1 MSASGN
7 SINYN
12 IRTSKSVER
21 RMILSVVKEL
31 FKSVAYSERRYIG
44 FGSTYF
50 TDFKLFHKEL
60 HFDKLISFEL
70 EESLK
75 LRVEYNK
82 PFRCI
87 DIKIGKSTDLLP
99 FINWQENFKDVIW
112 LDYDDHLN
120 YDIFND
126 VEMVFSNMK
135 YGSVYLMTCNKQ
147 LKYST
152 IAEFDSEFG
161 ELVPNGTSTNDFKGE
176 NDFLLIR
183 KMLMNKIEEV
193 IRGRNYSLPEEEH
206 LIFRQLFFFT
216 YRDGAPMLS
225 YGGYLDLK
233 INAFTLQSFN
243 LNDFEFISTGD
254 VRYNIDPPTISLKE
268 SFLLNSHLPNT
279 EEGFIDEEAIL
290 FIPISDR
297 NKYRKLYKFL
307 PSYMDVIQ

>member
-7 SINYN
+7 SINYD

-70 EESLK
+70 EESLR

-82 PFRCI
+82 PFKCVE
-87 DIKIGKSTDLLP
+87 IKIGKSTDLLP
-99 FINWQENFKDVIW
+99 FINWQENFKDVVW

-126 VEMVFSNMK
+126 VEKVFSNIK

-147 LKYST
+147 LKYSS
-152 IAEFDSEFG
+152 DC
-161 ELVPNGTSTNDFKGE
+161 
-176 NDFLLIR
+176 
-183 KMLMNKIEEV
+183 
-193 IRGRNYSLPEEEH
+193 
-206 LIFRQLFFFT
+206 
-216 YRDGAPMLS
+216 
-225 YGGYLDLK
+225 YGG
-233 INAFTLQSFN
+233 AGPLQ
-243 LNDFEFISTGD
+243 
-254 VRYNIDPPTISLKE
+254 Y
-268 SFLLNSHLPNT
+268 
-279 EEGFIDEEAIL
+279 EA
-290 FIPISDR
+290 SG
-297 NKYRKLYKFL
+297 
-307 PSYMDVIQ
+307 